1 MVDVSET
8 YTAVYARDGE
18 EWVARISEAPGVES
32 RAGSVG
38 EVRQQIRDALA
49 RHVTTAP
56 AELHVVDQFSLPT
69 QFQAVQNE
77 TRATRTEAERAA
89 MAASMTASRTAKEWA
104 ADLQLSERAPG
115 AVQWLGDLEGELDV
129 DQMCFAITVAEEM
142 GRWGDGETGSEAAP
156 AEEVDAPGEVAGGVP
171 PAPEP

>member
-1 MVDVSET
+1 MSET
-8 YTAVYARDGE
+8 YTAVYVRDGE
-18 EWVARISEAPGVES
+18 EWVAQISEAPGVES

-38 EVRQQIRDALA
+38 EARQQIRDALA
-49 RHVTTAP
+49 RHLTTAP

-77 TRATRTEAERAA
+77 TRATRTDSERAR

-104 ADLQLSERAPG
+104 ADLELSQRAPG
-115 AVQWLGDLEGELDV
+115 AVKWLGSLEGELDV

-142 GRWGDGETGSEAAP
+142 GRWGDGETEGEAAS
-156 AEEVDAPGEVAGGVP
+156 AGEVDARDGTGG
-171 PAPEP
+171 APSALEP